1 MSDIK
6 VVAFGKAVKIP
17 ANLYTKYKN
26 LYGEPDS
33 NELENIAL
41 SRDPECGHYDE
52 TKLQDILI
60 KEFSW
65 RGNIRLLTDDM
76 KKTAIKRWI
85 SNGKR

>member
-1 MSDIK
+1 MFDIK
-6 VVAFGKAVKIP
+6 VVAFGKTVKIP

-33 NELENIAL
+33 DELENIAL

-65 RGNIRLLTDDM
+65 RGNIKPLTDDM
-76 KKTAIKRWI
+76 KRAAIKRWI
-85 SNGKR
+85 ENGKR